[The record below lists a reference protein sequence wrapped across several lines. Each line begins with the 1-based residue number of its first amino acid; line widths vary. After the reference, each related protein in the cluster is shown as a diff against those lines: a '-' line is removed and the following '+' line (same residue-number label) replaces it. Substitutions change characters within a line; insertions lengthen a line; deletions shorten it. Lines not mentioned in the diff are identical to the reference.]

1 MKKGILAAFLSVC
14 MVMTTI
20 PTAAMAANLESGA
33 ADQAEVLEPTASGS
47 VFFANGTPIT
57 ITDEIPSNAEST
69 SLDGF
74 TATGTSAYISWEE
87 NDTTKY
93 VGVNNQVSVFGGKNG
108 STSPVTV
115 PSTNITMTGGWVH
128 NVYGGNLGSKD
139 KKEENNSKVLGDI
152 TMNFSNDAIV
162 ANLLHGGGAYNTSV
176 EGTVRMNFEN
186 ATKMN
191 DPGGGIWPYINGGVH
206 DDGSAGS
213 RDIANGKMDTY
224 AVVDRVEITATDSD
238 LYLVGAGGSGSTKV
252 CSGDVTLDN
261 CRIAALYLSGI
272 NGEVEESSLQ
282 ATDCDI
288 TDFAATNR
296 GFVGVGDAT
305 FTNSNIGNFQVGATE
320 GCFASDSGTPDGSGI
335 TNHATYNF
343 EADTKVANALF
354 TPYISKDQSGY
365 TAAFQNVTINSET
378 PLDLSIQQFEFARNH
393 FQKVFVVPEDSTL
406 TLNNVNV
413 TVKAGNTLDNIG
425 TISMDDG
432 SMLTI
437 ASGATVSNAGTIQG
451 TVDGTVS
458 QYAARA
464 NGVGYAT
471 LQDAIAATT
480 DSTIILLKNVDENVT
495 IPTGSDIILDLNGFT
510 LNGGTASG
518 KATLTNYGTV
528 VIRDSSKDQ
537 TGTIKRA
544 ENGETSAYYVLDNQ
558 GVMSIESGNIYNNSG
573 DNKNGA
579 SLIRN
584 IGTAKSPATL
594 NISGGTLQQD
604 NFIAVK
610 NDDYGTLNISG
621 GKIISKNNQA
631 VQNWNEAEIT
641 GGQMTGNV
649 ITWSYTEVPNNAKM
663 EISGGLIDGSV
674 QSINYYSN
682 GSYGT
687 APKVQISE
695 NASITGSLGTY
706 TYNNGIQTPVKDGQA
721 LITVT
726 GGQFGNPVDEYYL
739 DESLNTQLKS
749 ASNLETPYSY
759 YTSLD
764 AAVAAA
770 EPGDVV
776 SVITQDPDTQT
787 YTAILDYNDGQT
799 AQVTYVVT
807 ANTPITLPTPTREGY
822 RFDGWYEGSSRV
834 DSPYTVTTNVTLTA
848 HWNRISS
855 GGASHP
861 EAGSTSSSSDRYQID
876 KPSNVENGSIKVSDS
891 KAEKGDTV
899 TITVTPDE
907 GYELDELAVYDKDGD
922 KIDLTDKGDGKY
934 TFEMPKG
941 DVEIEVS
948 FAAVED
954 ETPKAD
960 FADVAADAWYADAVQ
975 YVYENGM
982 MSGTSETTFSPDLT
996 TTRGMIVTILYRLEN
1011 EPTVTGTTA
1020 FTDVAADQYYA
1031 NAVAWAAQNGIV
1043 SGIDATTFA
1052 PNNAITRE
1060 QMAAI
1065 LYRYA
1070 QFKGYDVSAK
1080 ADLSAYTDAAAVG
1093 AYATDAMA
1101 WANGAELITGTS
1113 ATTLSPAGNAIRAQ
1127 VATILMRFCE
1137 NIAK

>member
-1 MKKGILAAFLSVC
+1 M
-14 MVMTTI
+14 
-20 PTAAMAANLESGA
+20 
-33 ADQAEVLEPTASGS
+33 
-47 VFFANGTPIT
+47 
-57 ITDEIPSNAEST
+57 
-69 SLDGF
+69 
-74 TATGTSAYISWEE
+74 
-87 NDTTKY
+87 
-93 VGVNNQVSVFGGKNG
+93 GVNKNVSVYGGKDG
-108 STSPVTV
+108 SASSVTV
-115 PSTNITMTGGWVH
+115 PSTNITMTGGCVRD
-128 NVYGGNLGSKD
+128 VYGGNLGSKD
-139 KKEENNSKVLGDI
+139 KTEENNSKVLGDI
-152 TMNFSNDAIV
+152 TMNFSGDAKV

-176 EGTVRMNFEN
+176 DGTVRMNFEN
-186 ATKMN
+186 ATAMN
-191 DPGGGIWPYINGGVH
+191 APGDGIWPYINGGVY
-206 DDGSAGS
+206 DNGSAGS

-224 AVVDRVEITATDSD
+224 AVVNRVEITATDSD

-272 NGEVEESSLQ
+272 NGEVEKSSIQ
-282 ATDCDI
+282 ATNCDI
-288 TDFAATNR
+288 ADFAATNR

-305 FTNSNIGNFQVGATE
+305 FTNSKITNFQVGATE
-320 GCFASDSGTPDGSGI
+320 GCFASDSGTPDGSGV
-335 TNHATYNF
+335 TNHVTYNLD
-343 EADTKVANALF
+343 ADTTVETALF
-354 TPYISKDQSGY
+354 TPYISKDTSGY
-365 TAAFQNVTINSET
+365 TAAFQNVTIDSEN
-378 PLDLSIQQFEFARNH
+378 PLNLIIKQFEFAEEQ
-393 FQKVFVVPEDSTL
+393 FQKSFMVPEDSTL

-437 ASGATVSNAGTIQG
+437 ASGATVNNAGTIQG
-451 TVDGTVS
+451 SVTGTVS

-464 NGVGYAT
+464 NGVGYTT
-471 LQDAIAATT
+471 LQGAIDATT

-495 IPTGSDIILDLNGFT
+495 IPTGSDITLDLNGFT

-518 KATLTNYGTV
+518 KAALTNYGTV

-584 IGTAKSPATL
+584 IGTAASPATL
-594 NISGGTLQQD
+594 NIRGGTLQQD

-610 NDDYGTLNISG
+610 NDDYGILNISG

-631 VQNWNEAEIT
+631 VQNWNKAEIT

-687 APKVQISE
+687 APQVQISE

-706 TYNNGIQTPVKDGQA
+706 TYNTGVQTPVKDGQA

-739 DESLNTQLKS
+739 DESLNAQLKS

-759 YTSLD
+759 YTSLK

-807 ANTPITLPTPTREGY
+807 ANTLITLPTPTREGY
-822 RFDGWYEGSSRV
+822 RFDGWYEGSKRV
-834 DSPYTVTTNVTLTA
+834 DSPYTVATNVTLTA
-848 HWNRISS
+848 HWDRISS

-861 EAGSTSSSSDRYQID
+861 EAGSSSSSSDRYQID

-891 KAEKGDTV
+891 KAQKGDTV

-907 GYELDELAVYDKDGD
+907 GYELDKLAVYDEDGD
-922 KIDLTDKGDGKY
+922 EIDLKDKGDGKF

-948 FAAVED
+948 FTAIED
-954 ETPKAD
+954 EAIKAD
-960 FADVAADAWYADAVQ
+960 FADVAAGDWYADAVQ
-975 YVYENGM
+975 YVFENGM
-982 MSGTSETTFSPDLT
+982 MSGTSETTFSPNLT
-996 TTRGMIVTILYRLEN
+996 TTRGMIVTILYRLEGT
-1011 EPTVTGTTA
+1011 PAVTGTTA
-1020 FTDVAADQYYA
+1020 FTDVAAGQYYA
-1031 NAVAWAAQNGIV
+1031 DAVAWAAQNGIV
-1043 SGIDATTFA
+1043 SGTSATTFS
-1052 PNNAITRE
+1052 PDGVITRE

-1070 QFKGYDVSAK
+1070 QYKGYDVTAK
-1080 ADLSAYTDAAAVG
+1080 ADLSMFTDAAQVST
-1093 AYATDAMA
+1093 YATDAMA
-1101 WANGAELITGTS
+1101 WANASGLISGTS
-1113 ATTLSPAGNAIRAQ
+1113 ATTLSPAGSATRAQ